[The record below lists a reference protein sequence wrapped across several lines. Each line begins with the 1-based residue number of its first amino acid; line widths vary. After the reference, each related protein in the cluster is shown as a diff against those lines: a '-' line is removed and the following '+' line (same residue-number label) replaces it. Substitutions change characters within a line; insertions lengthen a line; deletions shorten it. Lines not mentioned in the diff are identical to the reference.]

1 MSVASG
7 DFKGSEGSSE
17 KKKPYGK
24 SEGSNGSYEGNGS
37 REGGYQRRD
46 GGRGGDGF
54 REGKDNQDRVPTAAM
69 EVTVDN
75 NIERAM
81 KVLKRKLIKEG
92 LFKELKSRKY
102 YEKPSERKKRKKK
115 ESVKKVRKEELRA
128 RKNAL
133 LIS

>member
-7 DFKGSEGSSE
+7 DSKASEGSE
-17 KKKPYGK
+17 KKRPYTK
-24 SEGSNGSYEGNGS
+24 SEGNNDS
-37 REGGYQRRD
+37 REGGGRRESYSRD
-46 GGRGGDGF
+46 GFNKDKGDF
-54 REGKDNQDRVPTAAM
+54 QERIPTAAM
-69 EVTVDN
+69 EVTVEN

-102 YEKPSERKKRKKK
+102 FEKPSERKKRKKK
-115 ESVKKVRKEELRA
+115 ESVKKVRKEEQRS

-133 LIS
+133 LLS

>member
-7 DFKGSEGSSE
+7 DSKASEGSE
-17 KKKPYGK
+17 KKRPYTRSENN
-24 SEGSNGSYEGNGS
+24 SEGSRDFGGK
-37 REGGYQRRD
+37 REGGY
-46 GGRGGDGF
+46 GRGDGF
-54 REGKDNQDRVPTAAM
+54 NKDRGDFQDRIPTAAM
-69 EVTVDN
+69 EVTVEN

-102 YEKPSERKKRKKK
+102 FEKPSERKKRKKK
-115 ESVKKVRKEELRA
+115 ESVKKVRKEEQRS

-133 LIS
+133 LLS

>member
-7 DFKGSEGSSE
+7 DSKASEGSE
-17 KKKPYGK
+17 KKKPYTR
-24 SEGSNGSYEGNGS
+24 SEGGDRPSYNRDNFNKDAGNS
-37 REGGYQRRD
+37 REFQERI
-46 GGRGGDGF
+46 
-54 REGKDNQDRVPTAAM
+54 PTAAM
-69 EVTVDN
+69 EVTVEN

-102 YEKPSERKKRKKK
+102 FEKPSERKKRKKK
-115 ESVKKVRKEELRA
+115 ESVKKVRKEEQRS

-133 LIS
+133 LLS